1 MEFWAGILD
10 AAVQGII
17 QIGFCW
23 RFTGKRFE
31 FRALAVYLAS
41 VCLIQAFG
49 GKAAVLLELLV
60 LYSVNRLFL
69 KNGPWASGA
78 AGVIA
83 VYITQLSFGLVNSLG
98 SLVFPFVAGK
108 AAMLLSVM
116 CELLSLAISS
126 GFCVL
131 AGRRFG
137 LGEDFG
143 DFRLLLPPCLFFLV
157 SEMFILD
164 MVYTAPAG
172 LPARLEAGRHLSLM
186 AVQTLGLAAL
196 FCTLY
201 ACRRVCE
208 GFRARR
214 SMELLAQELR
224 AQENYAAQAQARY
237 ERTRAFRH
245 DLQNHLSVLDGL
257 LKGGEAEQ
265 AREYL
270 DKLGASARE
279 LSLPVRTG
287 STLLN
292 VLLGDKLALAEG
304 LGIDWDVSLSLP
316 ETGMDGPDLCL
327 IFANALDN
335 AIAAC
340 AELEGRRYI
349 RVSGERQGDFYMLEF
364 ENSCAPGPRKPMGVG
379 LSNIR
384 RAAEKCGGTVMIE
397 NSGSVFRL
405 NVLLDI
411 SLHQNDSSGQKD

>member
-1 MEFWAGILD
+1 MGFWAGILD

-17 QIGFCW
+17 QLGFCC
-23 RFTGKRFE
+23 RFTGKRFG
-31 FRALAVYLAS
+31 FRALAVYLAA

-49 GKAAVLLELLV
+49 GKAAVIFALLV
-60 LYSVNRLFL
+60 LYGVNRLFL

-83 VYITQLSFGLVNSLG
+83 VYITQLSFGLVNSMG
-98 SLVFPFVAGK
+98 SLLFPFVTGK
-108 AAMLLSVM
+108 AVVLLSVL
-116 CELLSLAISS
+116 CELLSLAISL

-157 SEMFILD
+157 SEMFITGTA
-164 MVYTAPAG
+164 YTAPVN
-172 LPARLEAGRHLSLM
+172 LPARLEAGKQLSLM

-201 ACRRVCE
+201 VCKRVCE

-214 SMELLAQELR
+214 SLDLLSQELR

-257 LKGGEAEQ
+257 LKGGEVGQ
-265 AREYL
+265 ARSYL
-270 DKLGASARE
+270 DRLGASARE
-279 LSLPVRTG
+279 LSMPVQTG
-287 STLLN
+287 NTLIN
-292 VLLGDKLALAEG
+292 ALLSDKLALAEG
-304 LGIDWDVSLSLP
+304 LGIDWNVSLSLP

-340 AELEGRRYI
+340 AELESGRYI
-349 RVSGERQGDFYMLEF
+349 RVSGEGQGDFFMLEF
-364 ENSCAPGPRKPMGVG
+364 ENSCAPGPRKPAGVG

-384 RAAEKCGGTVMIE
+384 RAAENRGGTVMIE

-405 NVLLDI
+405 NVLLNI
-411 SLHQNDSSGQKD
+411 SLHRNDSSGQKT